1 MTLKPM
7 SKSLFDIA
15 DELRALEGQLT
26 ETEDPQ
32 QQDEII
38 QQFLTVEGGEL
49 ATKLDN
55 YAELINELEAIAKA
69 RKEQA
74 KKLTDLAKANEN
86 RAIRL
91 RANLLWFLEQ
101 RGVKCLETQRH
112 SLSISKAGG
121 KRTVGYIDNLDP
133 ATLPE
138 KYQAVKVEIDK
149 EAVRAD
155 LESGEQLP
163 FAVLGDRQTILRI
176 K

>member
-1 MTLKPM
+1 M
-7 SKSLFDIA
+7 SKSLFEIA

-26 ETEDPQ
+26 ETDDPQ
-32 QQDEII
+32 EQDKII
-38 QQFLTVEGGEL
+38 QQFLAVEGSEL

-86 RAIRL
+86 KADRL

-101 RGVKCLETQRH
+101 RGVNRQETQRH
-112 SLSISKAGG
+112 SLSVGKTGG
-121 KRTVGYIDNLDP
+121 KRPVSYVDNLDP

-138 KYQAVKVEIDK
+138 KYQSVKVEVNKD
-149 EAVRAD
+149 AVRSD